1 MTTVTNRSTNKIHI
15 LKQQTTNQTMSYNWK
30 VDSTPG
36 ASGSSSTEMTAQEK
50 KNEATRRY
58 REKEKLQ
65 SFKVQA
71 DIVNLEWQKKDL
83 EKKLAFESGRT
94 QAMSSQV
101 NFMSNTFPS
110 VNNDPNIQKAKEC
123 LAKANE
129 NYWTKK

>member
-1 MTTVTNRSTNKIHI
+1 
-15 LKQQTTNQTMSYNWK
+15 MSYNWK